1 MLEGKTCYELET
13 KDGSIKR
20 DIIYAANGEVMEIE
34 DALKPPEP
42 PSVALAALAA
52 THPRAKIV
60 APSLLRAAPSFNMN
74 QLLARLTRRLIWCLA
89 MRAN

>member
-20 DIIYAANGEVMEIE
+20 DIIYKANIE
-34 DALKPPEP
+34 EALKPIEL

-52 THPRAKIV
+52 THPHAKIV
-60 APSLLRAAPSFNMN
+60 ALSFSRATPSFNMN
-74 QLLARLTRRLIWCLA
+74 QLLARVTRRLIWCLA